1 MKGLFVGLFF
11 LGAVAPTL
19 DGQEW
24 NSGEVT
30 ALVAAATARRNAL
43 LGSGGLVDYRA
54 RAHGFVLFLV
64 QVGEGFPDPPRPVKV
79 DQLEL
84 EVYWKSPNRSKQRIV
99 GWRDQVEMPTD
110 IRYHRDH
117 LGIVQNN
124 FGDRIRLG
132 DGTEARDVVHP
143 LSAAGPRMYDYAIV
157 DSVSIS
163 MPGQNI
169 EVYEVSV
176 KPKEADLAA
185 VIGSVFL
192 AITDASVVRFNFSFT
207 SAAYLDDDLEDITIV
222 LDNGL
227 WNGRFWLPR
236 RQEIEIRRRS
246 AVFDIPLRGIIR
258 GHWELTD
265 YEINVGLEDSLFAG
279 REIVAATVAEREA
292 FPWGNSL
299 REAMEAADVFEP
311 FLNIE
316 DIRADLAAVAGGRL
330 ATGLPTARIGAGSV
344 SELVSFN
351 RVEGLSLGIGWS
363 LRPRGGALAATI
375 LVRYGFDDREPQG
388 RLSFSGVHGSSRFS
402 IDARSLI
409 TDIGDAPVVS
419 GVLGSLLAQEA
430 GRDLG
435 DYYRLQR
442 LGVSFKNGRLGFD
455 LSVRRTLG
463 LTVRANPVTGVFSAN
478 PYLQTDW
485 HPVARLSF
493 RRMSPAHGLGDKSLG
508 KVSIE
513 AGVLDSDPY
522 IRLLASFE
530 QNQRFQDLEVRIS
543 GWFGLASDRLPAYRT
558 FVLGGWGTLLGEK
571 FRRWGGRQAFFG
583 TLEVGRDLPFPG
595 LPLGGF
601 VTTGATLYMAPF
613 ISLGWTSDPPTGFE
627 WRATGAVR
635 VVAGVVFEPL
645 NGFVRVMLGRNLSEK
660 SFGLTIDVTRELW
673 GVL

>member
-1 MKGLFVGLFF
+1 
-11 LGAVAPTL
+11 
-19 DGQEW
+19 
-24 NSGEVT
+24 
-30 ALVAAATARRNAL
+30 
-43 LGSGGLVDYRA
+43 
-54 RAHGFVLFLV
+54 
-64 QVGEGFPDPPRPVKV
+64 
-79 DQLEL
+79 
-84 EVYWKSPNRSKQRIV
+84 
-99 GWRDQVEMPTD
+99 
-110 IRYHRDH
+110 
-117 LGIVQNN
+117 
-124 FGDRIRLG
+124 
-132 DGTEARDVVHP
+132 
-143 LSAAGPRMYDYAIV
+143 
-157 DSVSIS
+157 
-163 MPGQNI
+163 
-169 EVYEVSV
+169 
-176 KPKEADLAA
+176 
-185 VIGSVFL
+185 
-192 AITDASVVRFNFSFT
+192 
-207 SAAYLDDDLEDITIV
+207 
-222 LDNGL
+222 
-227 WNGRFWLPR
+227 
-236 RQEIEIRRRS
+236 
-246 AVFDIPLRGIIR
+246 
-258 GHWELTD
+258 
-265 YEINVGLEDSLFAG
+265 
-279 REIVAATVAEREA
+279 
-292 FPWGNSL
+292 
-299 REAMEAADVFEP
+299 
-311 FLNIE
+311 
-316 DIRADLAAVAGGRL
+316 
-330 ATGLPTARIGAGSV
+330 
-344 SELVSFN
+344 
-351 RVEGLSLGIGWS
+351 
-363 LRPRGGALAATI
+363 
-375 LVRYGFDDREPQG
+375 
-388 RLSFSGVHGSSRFS
+388 LSFSGVHGSSRFS

-442 LGVSFKNGRLGFD
+442 LGASFKNGRLGFD

-601 VTTGATLYMAPF
+601 VTTGATIYMAPF

-645 NGFVRVMLGRNLSEK
+645 NGFVRIMLGRNLSEK